1 MKFKKWVWVGVA
13 VLFMASAAMAQ
24 DGAQVLPSIYAVIF
38 SAAMYQA
45 IGAVV
50 GFTQLVNNMT
60 KWDGWKA
67 VVLAVTVAMVYT
79 FVMYFSQGIWWCVA
93 VGVASAVA
101 AALSFKATTT
111 IGHKLG

>member
-1 MKFKKWVWVGVA
+1 MKFEKWFLVGLF
-13 VLFMASAAMAQ
+13 VLFVSSAAMAQ
-24 DGAQVLPSIYAVIF
+24 DVNPALPSIFAVIF

-50 GFTQLVNNMT
+50 GFTQLVKNMT

-67 VVLAVTVAMVYT
+67 VVLAVMVAMVYT